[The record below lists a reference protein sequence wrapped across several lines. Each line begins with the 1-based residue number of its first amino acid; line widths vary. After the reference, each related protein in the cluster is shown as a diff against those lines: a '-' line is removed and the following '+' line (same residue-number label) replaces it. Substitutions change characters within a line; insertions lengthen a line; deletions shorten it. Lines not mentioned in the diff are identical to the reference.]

1 MCIIRYVY
9 LFYFLM
15 ISKIVHLILYFAIFA
30 SNNRNEII
38 ISFRMICDVCS
49 YIHQNRMLHVLRTH
63 EKWQQCLASNQS
75 KINRS
80 QETKTNIIS
89 FSHSL
94 RMHVSLYVRIR
105 KGRVI
110 HLRHFNVRMDYR
122 ISIGNSTMVPIH
134 HRYHKFVTCY
144 CKWLLWMYWVFSI
157 TNTH

>member
-1 MCIIRYVY
+1 
-9 LFYFLM
+9 
-15 ISKIVHLILYFAIFA
+15 
-30 SNNRNEII
+30 
-38 ISFRMICDVCS
+38 
-49 YIHQNRMLHVLRTH
+49 MLHVLRTH

-134 HRYHKFVTCY
+134 HRYHKFVTFY
-144 CKWLLWMYWVFSI
+144 CKCIVWLYWVFST
-157 TNTH
+157 TNSTRFISGRFLIETQKYDTKIKGLEKPYFLMPLCRDGGW

>member
-1 MCIIRYVY
+1 
-9 LFYFLM
+9 
-15 ISKIVHLILYFAIFA
+15 
-30 SNNRNEII
+30 
-38 ISFRMICDVCS
+38 MICDVCS

-134 HRYHKFVTCY
+134 HRYHEFVTFY
-144 CKWLLWMYWVFSI
+144 CKCIVWLYWVFY
-157 TNTH
+157 TPNVNT

>member
-1 MCIIRYVY
+1 
-9 LFYFLM
+9 
-15 ISKIVHLILYFAIFA
+15 
-30 SNNRNEII
+30 
-38 ISFRMICDVCS
+38 MICDVCS

-134 HRYHKFVTCY
+134 HRYHKFVTFY
-144 CKWLLWMYWVFSI
+144 CKCILWLYWVFS
-157 TNTH
+157 TKNTHCTRCILSCLSYRYSSI

>member
-1 MCIIRYVY
+1 
-9 LFYFLM
+9 
-15 ISKIVHLILYFAIFA
+15 
-30 SNNRNEII
+30 
-38 ISFRMICDVCS
+38 MICDVCY

-110 HLRHFNVRMDYR
+110 HLRHSMFGWIIELVLE
-122 ISIGNSTMVPIH
+122 IAQ
-134 HRYHKFVTCY
+134 
-144 CKWLLWMYWVFSI
+144 WLQHIIDIINL
-157 TNTH
+157 